1 MMVLNMNKNY
11 QEYKNHLYVETLLSI
26 VLIFGL
32 MTIIYT
38 IVTHIFS

>member
-1 MMVLNMNKNY
+1 MNKIY
-11 QEYKNHLYVETLLSI
+11 QEYKSHLHMETLLSI